1 MTETGISAKSA
12 PTPVWQEWEDAT
24 GKHAGW
30 VTPGV
35 TPSTSTATAVKPTG
49 NIVPVTAGNKTVRLD
64 QSGAGGFETAIN
76 QLTKA

>member
-12 PTPVWQEWEDAT
+12 PTPVWQEWEDST

-64 QSGAGGFETAIN
+64 QSGAG
-76 QLTKA
+76 